1 MTYDNKRRE
10 RRREDWEKQQWEKSH
25 NMSEVRKRRKTLF
38 IIAIVILAF
47 VCLLSLANP
56 VTWVI
61 LIISLLVPSISG
73 KDK

>member
-10 RRREDWEKQQWEKSH
+10 RRREAWEKQQWEKSH
-25 NMSEVRKRRKTLF
+25 NMSEVRKRRKMLF

-56 VTWVI
+56 TTWVI
-61 LIISLLVPSISG
+61 LIISLLVPIISG

>member
-47 VCLLSLANP
+47 VCLFSLANP

>member
-10 RRREDWEKQQWEKSH
+10 RRREDWEKQQWERSH
-25 NMSEVRKRRKTLF
+25 NMPEVRKRRKTLF

-61 LIISLLVPSISG
+61 LIISLLVPIISG

>member
-25 NMSEVRKRRKTLF
+25 NMSEVRKRRKTFF

-47 VCLLSLANP
+47 VCLLSMANP

>member
-10 RRREDWEKQQWEKSH
+10 RRHEAWEKQQWEKSH
-25 NMSEVRKRRKTLF
+25 NMPEVRKRRKTLF

-61 LIISLLVPSISG
+61 LRISLLVPIISG

>member
-25 NMSEVRKRRKTLF
+25 NMSEVRKRRKMLF